1 MIKKVK
7 GLLFDLDGVLV
18 TTERNHFEAWKS
30 IADELSIP
38 FDEYSNEQ
46 LKGVSRVD
54 SLKKILAMGSIEL
67 TNSEFN
73 RLLTQKN
80 ERYLLSI
87 SDLNDENILP
97 GVKPLLQNAKKHSVK
112 LGVGSSSKNARFILE
127 KLNLIHYFDVI
138 VDGNDV
144 QFPKPHPEVFLKG
157 ANTLRIEPQEIM
169 VFEDAQSG
177 VQAAK
182 EGGFFTVG
190 VGNKHLEESTDLYFE
205 TLETFRLEEYAKF
218 V

>member
-38 FDEYSNEQ
+38 FDEHSNEQ